1 MNSILE
7 LQNEF
12 PKRLQHAIREA
23 ADNQNSNNRNKT
35 ATPKLFLSQV
45 QDAFADWLFE
55 AALFEDLSGCLNDT
69 RDTEQQVEMALRF
82 FPQVLRI
89 RRYGL
94 FPIFW
99 LCRSIR
105 SVSFIPLFAKLGV
118 ELGLFQEYER
128 GGLVFGANGMDIFS
142 QLAATTCRG
151 GSTNTT
157 TNKYVISKRN
167 HQDMVDATFLAVI
180 QTLRKNKLM
189 KKSDIYK
196 YKMIDILCNNEVYFP
211 KKRFLYLVDWDPSAL
226 LSNNSSGR
234 CDKSTKNTTISLS
247 VGLISR
253 FLFAD
258 TTKEN
263 DNNDLTGL
271 RMLFELSMKYY
282 PAELGFLFDT
292 IYSVDNDKKPSSFRK
307 KMKRKHSKK
316 RGLDEGGSNHSQT
329 GGGGNE
335 NGSDHFQDTKVTIN
349 EGNST
354 SLFQFAC
361 DTHGKEVVQ
370 GIVDDLFYV
379 QMKKDVGFT
388 RRALLRAATAPC
400 DNDTETEGGDVGG
413 AEVIFFLMQRDPSLL
428 LLHPTTTTKRNVIPL
443 PSLQSST
450 FDAL

>member
-1 MNSILE
+1 MGSGQSFDSSSSPGTGSDSVFTATGRRKMNSILE

-23 ADNQNSNNRNKT
+23 ADNENI
-35 ATPKLFLSQV
+35 FLSQV

-82 FPQVLRI
+82 FPQVLSN

-142 QLAATTCRG
+142 QLAATTCLG
-151 GSTNTT
+151 GPTT
-157 TNKYVISKRN
+157 TKDVISKRN
-167 HQDMVDATFLAVI
+167 HQEMVDATFLAAI

-196 YKMIDILCNNEVYFP
+196 YKMIDILCNNEVYFAE
-211 KKRFLYLVDWDPSAL
+211 KRFLYLVDWDPSAL
-226 LSNNSSGR
+226 LSNNSNGR

-247 VGLISR
+247 VGLITR

-258 TTKEN
+258 TTKED
-263 DNNDLTGL
+263 DNTDLTGL
-271 RMLFELSMKYY
+271 RMLFELSMK
-282 PAELGFLFDT
+282 
-292 IYSVDNDKKPSSFRK
+292 
-307 KMKRKHSKK
+307 
-316 RGLDEGGSNHSQT
+316 
-329 GGGGNE
+329 
-335 NGSDHFQDTKVTIN
+335 
-349 EGNST
+349 
-354 SLFQFAC
+354 
-361 DTHGKEVVQ
+361 
-370 GIVDDLFYV
+370 
-379 QMKKDVGFT
+379 
-388 RRALLRAATAPC
+388 
-400 DNDTETEGGDVGG
+400 
-413 AEVIFFLMQRDPSLL
+413 
-428 LLHPTTTTKRNVIPL
+428 
-443 PSLQSST
+443 
-450 FDAL
+450 